1 MDMTL
6 ITNKNPYRSRRHLLL
21 QLGSLEHSVNRLISG
36 KGRHRHEFNLM
47 PEVLQKAFIQYLGI
61 THVLHTKYAAFLY
74 ENDRLELPEPHQSHK
89 EEFLK
94 AAI

>member
-6 ITNKNPYRSRRHLLL
+6 NANKKPYRSRRHLLL

-47 PEVLQKAFIQYLGI
+47 PRSLQKAFIQYLGI
-61 THVLHTKYAAFLY
+61 THVLHTKYAAFQY
-74 ENDRLELPEPHQSHK
+74 ENDRLELPEPYQSHK